1 MEPSNDANSPITP
14 LTPTAEF
21 LDAARELGVEF
32 DPGDLERLGL
42 YLALLLERNKVTNLT
57 GIKDPDECW
66 IRHILDSLT
75 LLPLCAEL
83 PDGALIA
90 DVGSGGG
97 APALPLA
104 IVEPRLHFTCIET
117 TGKKADFL
125 CETISELG
133 LKNVDVYNERVET
146 LGAKGGELRDRFD
159 LVTARALGRIVVA
172 AELTAPLA
180 KIGGLVALIKGER
193 AEEELDEA
201 KQCLHRLC
209 VSHVGTTQTPTGRIV
224 AIEKSRPTPGMYP
237 RKPGEPKRAPLGASS
252 GQAK

>member
-1 MEPSNDANSPITP
+1 MEPSHDANSSITA
-14 LTPTAEF
+14 LTPTQAF
-21 LDAARELGVEF
+21 LDATGELGVEF
-32 DPGDLERLGL
+32 DSGDLEKLGL
-42 YLALLLERNKVTNLT
+42 YLALLLERNKITNLT

-83 PDGALIA
+83 PDGALVA

-97 APALPLA
+97 APVLPLA
-104 IVEPRLHFTCIET
+104 IVEPRLKFTCIET

-125 CETISELG
+125 RETITKLG

-146 LGAKGGELRDRFD
+146 LGAKGGSLRDRFD
-159 LVTARALGRIVVA
+159 LVTARALGKIVVA
-172 AELTAPLA
+172 AELTTPIA

-193 AEEELDEA
+193 ADEELEEA

-209 VSHVGTTQTPTGRIV
+209 VTHVGTTQTPTGRIV
-224 AIEKSRPTPGMYP
+224 AIEKRRPTPGMYP
-237 RKPGEPKRAPLGASS
+237 RKPGEPKRSPLGASS
-252 GQAK
+252 GPAK